1 MKAETATVAAYLDEF
16 LHIHEMPDSAGALNG
31 LQVTNEGQ
39 ISRVAAAVDA
49 SERAIEEAGRSG
61 CDLLLVHHGLFWD
74 GNQPVVGRR
83 YRKLKRLLDGGIAV
97 YAAHIPLDAHPE
109 VGNNAV
115 LARELG
121 IALEGTFGDY
131 RGVKIGVYGRLEM
144 LREGLA
150 AHMHDLLGAQVRYVP
165 GGSEKLKRV
174 GVITGAGSDAIGEAI
189 ALGLAALVTGEG
201 PHHSYFEAMEGG
213 INLYYGGHWATETW
227 GVRALADHLEKK
239 FAIPWEFLELPTG
252 F

>member
-1 MKAETATVAAYLDEF
+1 MVETATIAAYLDGF
-16 LHIHEMPDSAGALNG
+16 LHIHEVPDSAGALNG
-31 LQVTNEGQ
+31 LQVANEGR
-39 ISRVAAAVDA
+39 IRRIAAAVDA
-49 SERAIEEAGRSG
+49 SERAIEEASRRG

-74 GNQPVVGRR
+74 GNRPVVGRR
-83 YRKLKRLLDGGIAV
+83 YRKLKRLMDGGIAV

-121 IALEGTFGDY
+121 IELEGTFGDY
-131 RGVKIGVYGRLEM
+131 KGTKIGVHGRLDL

-150 AHMHDLLGAQVRYVP
+150 ARMHDLLGTPVRFVP
-165 GGSEKLKRV
+165 GGPEKLQRV

-189 ALGLAALVTGEG
+189 ALGLDALVTGEG

-227 GVRALADHLEKK
+227 GVRALAEHLEKR
-239 FAIPWEFLELPTG
+239 FGLPWEFLELPTG